1 MEEIKEPDTKS
12 VPSGIWRTDS
22 NVYVPPDLWKPD
34 GACREDISAPSGE
47 NSQDQY
53 LTDWL
58 EETLNRQTISDANFR
73 AMHHPLIK
81 HLALNKES
89 HSKAIVPVE
98 TMISSATITPAL
110 QTKSLPD
117 AVESRSQPRSASH
130 DMSIH
135 SPHQHHAATV
145 ASICC
150 TAAHCTPMTEQC
162 PPMTA
167 EQCPR
172 MTAEQCPRMT
182 AEQCPPMTAEQCP
195 KTEQCTQTSARFPQ
209 TSVSRVATNRQPV
222 CRLRITARPTANC
235 QETFVSESLRQS
247 INTLHVTKSSDK
259 WRHITSDM
267 TGPTYDVSR
276 MVVTPA
282 APLLIAPA
290 APKRI
295 PISCSTRGRILKVV
309 CQSKQHHCYSTA
321 PPGGSMAASKPTSA
335 WSLIRPKHCSSTLT
349 THANSSSS
357 NPPVLNSLL
366 FQTPAH
372 KVIKL
377 VRKPTDLQHRRDALK
392 KSFQLQRVAPGKRML
407 RSRSR

>member
-1 MEEIKEPDTKS
+1 
-12 VPSGIWRTDS
+12 
-22 NVYVPPDLWKPD
+22 
-34 GACREDISAPSGE
+34 
-47 NSQDQY
+47 
-53 LTDWL
+53 
-58 EETLNRQTISDANFR
+58 
-73 AMHHPLIK
+73 MHHPLIK

-150 TAAHCTPMTEQC
+150 TAAHCTPMT
-162 PPMTA
+162 
-167 EQCPR
+167 
-172 MTAEQCPRMT
+172 
-182 AEQCPPMTAEQCP
+182 EQCPPMTAEQCP

-407 RSRSR
+407 RSRSRWHLSGEWANLLANCLNFGFKLCSTQSDALR